1 MIKRRSKRKAKK
13 QTKKKFQRENFLRFI
28 VWRFGPFFFS
38 NFYLRFFTNKISP
51 NLRLGLGNRHQTS
64 LTKNFICLEGMADL
78 YVPNGPLIVSLQSLF
93 MRLEEHLGFKPF
105 ITLSKIINW
114 S

>member
-13 QTKKKFQRENFLRFI
+13 QTKKKISAGKFSTFYSLAL
-28 VWRFGPFFFS
+28 WPFFFS

-78 YVPNGPLIVSLQSLF
+78 YVPNSPLIVSLQSLF